1 MKKDD
6 MIEKMKNSIDEKYR
20 KDIGILIKEKRKKK
34 KLTQIEL
41 AQRIGLKH
49 LSVLKYEKGER
60 DIPLTIFFKICKVLD
75 IDYNNLQPFLDNKK
89 NSFLY
94 FLLDENIGNIPKTD
108 FFLNLLNLFN
118 LELIDN
124 KDIVENELIGIK
136 KENKIFFLDIKD
148 FLKFNSFFLEI
159 LEKQLLTFIDTFY
172 KNSEI
177 TLEKAN
183 FLAKYMGE
191 NIDFFLDKK
200 NEIETSANEEDSE

>member
-1 MKKDD
+1 MKKND
-6 MIEKMKNSIDEKYR
+6 MIEKMKNSIDEKYK

-34 KLTQIEL
+34 RMTQIEL

-75 IDYNNLQPFLDNKK
+75 IDYKSLQPFLDNKK

-94 FLLDENIGNIPKTD
+94 FLLDENIRNIQKTD
-108 FFLNLLNLFN
+108 FFFNLLNLFN

-124 KDIVENELIGIK
+124 KDIIENELIGIK
-136 KENKIFFLDIKD
+136 KENKIFFLNIND

-177 TLEKAN
+177 TLEKAEC
-183 FLAKYMGE
+183 LAKYVGE
-191 NIDFFLDKK
+191 NIDFFLNK
-200 NEIETSANEEDSE
+200 NTPANEEDSE

>member
-1 MKKDD
+1 MKKND
-6 MIEKMKNSIDEKYR
+6 MIEKMKNSIDEKYK

-34 KLTQIEL
+34 RMTQIEL

-49 LSVLKYEKGER
+49 LSVLKYEKGEC

-75 IDYNNLQPFLDNKK
+75 IDYKSLQPFLDNKK

-94 FLLDENIGNIPKTD
+94 FLLDENIRNIQKTD
-108 FFLNLLNLFN
+108 FFFNLLNLFN

-124 KDIVENELIGIK
+124 KDIIENELIGIK
-136 KENKIFFLDIKD
+136 KENKIFFLNIND

-177 TLEKAN
+177 TLEKAE
-183 FLAKYMGE
+183 FLAKYVGE
-191 NIDFFLDKK
+191 NIDFFLNK
-200 NEIETSANEEDSE
+200 NTPANEEDSE

>member
-1 MKKDD
+1 MKKND
-6 MIEKMKNSIDEKYR
+6 MIEKMKNSIDEKYK

-34 KLTQIEL
+34 RMTQIEL

-75 IDYNNLQPFLDNKK
+75 IDYKSLQPFLDNKK

-94 FLLDENIGNIPKTD
+94 FLLDENIRNIQKTD
-108 FFLNLLNLFN
+108 FFFNLLNLFN

-124 KDIVENELIGIK
+124 KDIIENELIGIK
-136 KENKIFFLDIKD
+136 KENKIFFLNINDC
-148 FLKFNSFFLEI
+148 LKFNSFFLEI

-177 TLEKAN
+177 TLEKAE
-183 FLAKYMGE
+183 FLAKYVGE
-191 NIDFFLDKK
+191 NIDFFLNK
-200 NEIETSANEEDSE
+200 NTPANEEDSE

>member
-1 MKKDD
+1 
-6 MIEKMKNSIDEKYR
+6 MIEKMKNSIDEKYK

-34 KLTQIEL
+34 RMTQIEL

-75 IDYNNLQPFLDNKK
+75 IDYKSLQPFLDNKK

-94 FLLDENIGNIPKTD
+94 FLLDENIRNIQKTD
-108 FFLNLLNLFN
+108 FFFNLLNLFN

-124 KDIVENELIGIK
+124 KDIIENELIGIK
-136 KENKIFFLDIKD
+136 KENKIFFLNIND

-177 TLEKAN
+177 TLEKAE
-183 FLAKYMGE
+183 FLAKYVGE
-191 NIDFFLDKK
+191 NIDFFLNK
-200 NEIETSANEEDSE
+200 NTPANEEDSE

>member
-1 MKKDD
+1 MKKND
-6 MIEKMKNSIDEKYR
+6 MIEKMKNSIDEKYK

-34 KLTQIEL
+34 RMTQIEL

-75 IDYNNLQPFLDNKK
+75 IEYKSLQPFLDNKK

-94 FLLDENIGNIPKTD
+94 FLLDENIRNIQKTD
-108 FFLNLLNLFN
+108 FFFNLLNLFN

-124 KDIVENELIGIK
+124 KDIIENELIGIK
-136 KENKIFFLDIKD
+136 KENKIFFLNIND

-177 TLEKAN
+177 TLEKAE
-183 FLAKYMGE
+183 FLAKYVGE
-191 NIDFFLDKK
+191 NIDFFLNK
-200 NEIETSANEEDSE
+200 NTPANEEDSE

>member
-1 MKKDD
+1 MKKND
-6 MIEKMKNSIDEKYR
+6 MIEKMKNSIDEKYK

-34 KLTQIEL
+34 RMTQIEL

-75 IDYNNLQPFLDNKK
+75 IDYKSLQPFLDNKK

-94 FLLDENIGNIPKTD
+94 FLLDENIRNIQKTD
-108 FFLNLLNLFN
+108 FFFNLLNLFN

-124 KDIVENELIGIK
+124 KDIIENELIGIK
-136 KENKIFFLDIKD
+136 KENKIFFLNIND

-177 TLEKAN
+177 TLEKAE
-183 FLAKYMGE
+183 FLAKYVGE
-191 NIDFFLDKK
+191 NIDFFLNK
-200 NEIETSANEEDSE
+200 NTPANEEDSE

>member
-1 MKKDD
+1 MKKND
-6 MIEKMKNSIDEKYR
+6 MIEKMKNSIDEKYK

-34 KLTQIEL
+34 RMTQIEL

-75 IDYNNLQPFLDNKK
+75 IDYKSLQPFLDNKK

-94 FLLDENIGNIPKTD
+94 FLLDENIRNIQKTD
-108 FFLNLLNLFN
+108 FFFNLLKLFN

-124 KDIVENELIGIK
+124 KDIIENELIGIK
-136 KENKIFFLDIKD
+136 KENKIFFLNIND

-177 TLEKAN
+177 TLEKAE
-183 FLAKYMGE
+183 FLAKYVGE
-191 NIDFFLDKK
+191 NIDFFLNK
-200 NEIETSANEEDSE
+200 NTPANEEDSE

>member
-1 MKKDD
+1 MKKND
-6 MIEKMKNSIDEKYR
+6 MIEKMKNSIDEKYK

-34 KLTQIEL
+34 RMTQIEL

-75 IDYNNLQPFLDNKK
+75 IDYKSLQPFLDNKK

-94 FLLDENIGNIPKTD
+94 FLLDENIRNIQKTD
-108 FFLNLLNLFN
+108 FFFNLLNLFN

-124 KDIVENELIGIK
+124 KDIIENELIGIK
-136 KENKIFFLDIKD
+136 KENKIFFLNIND

-159 LEKQLLTFIDTFY
+159 LEKQLLTFIDNFY

-177 TLEKAN
+177 TLEKAE
-183 FLAKYMGE
+183 FLAKYVGE
-191 NIDFFLDKK
+191 NIDFFLNK
-200 NEIETSANEEDSE
+200 NTPANEEDSE

>member
-1 MKKDD
+1 MKKND
-6 MIEKMKNSIDEKYR
+6 MIEKMKNSIDEKYK

-34 KLTQIEL
+34 RMTQIEL

-75 IDYNNLQPFLDNKK
+75 IDYKSLQPFLDNKK

-94 FLLDENIGNIPKTD
+94 FLLDENIRNIQKTD
-108 FFLNLLNLFN
+108 FFFNLLNLFN

-124 KDIVENELIGIK
+124 KDIIEKELIGIK
-136 KENKIFFLDIKD
+136 KENKIFFLNIND

-177 TLEKAN
+177 TLEKAE
-183 FLAKYMGE
+183 FLAKYVGE
-191 NIDFFLDKK
+191 NIDFFLNK
-200 NEIETSANEEDSE
+200 NTPANEEDSE